1 MPPEKRVVEESSDVF
16 RDVIECLA
24 ACHGAA
30 GRMGER
36 SPNLGVISFLGRFHL
51 TVFAIP
57 WMIAEGI
64 RTRQTVID
72 AMLAHA
78 RAALPEECCG
88 LLLDC
93 DGVIDEAIAATN
105 VRHSP
110 TRFEID
116 PHDHVAA
123 IRKAR
128 ATGRT
133 VRAAYHSHPAGP
145 PG

>member
-1 MPPEKRVVEESSDVF
+1 M
-16 RDVIECLA
+16 
-24 ACHGAA
+24 GAA
-30 GRMGER
+30 
-36 SPNLGVISFLGRFHL
+36 
-51 TVFAIP
+51 
-57 WMIAEGI
+57 MIAEGI

-116 PHDHVAA
+116 PRDHVAA

-128 ATGRT
+128 ATART

-145 PG
+145 PGPSATDAAEMGDPSLLYFIVSLQDPAAVHAFRWEGGNFSAVPIVPVP